1 MFESS
6 TIFLFLE
13 VVIFIGVS
21 GCSLSFGW
29 ARVIVDLVNDVVA
42 FVYMRNTIFVEFFRV
57 LVHVK
62 LDLLK

>member
-6 TIFLFLE
+6 AIFLFLE
-13 VVIFIGVS
+13 VVIVIGVS
-21 GCSLSFGW
+21 CCSLSFGW